1 MPPSQPEMR
10 WTLEIREPLSLLP
23 RPKPGEEMP
32 KRTVKPRAPVAIL
45 LLLFANVVL
54 GVAACTYTTVPA
66 AAPPPTPPAADTTP
80 PAAEEAAPGLVGAN
94 EAETLLDAGINTGG
108 FGGPLV
114 KFTEMNDE
122 FSVIVGGRG
131 GAIYNESFVVGG
143 GLYFL
148 ANTSHIRDPSL
159 GRENLWMWYGGIE
172 FEYITRPRSLTHLSF
187 SVLMGPGFAAWSNFG
202 NRDLFFV
209 LEPQLNGILNITPSL
224 RVGLGASYR
233 LVGSV
238 ELEGLSNGGVGGP
251 AGAITFQFGGY

>member
-10 WTLEIREPLSLLP
+10 GTLEIREPLRLLL
-23 RPKPGEEMP
+23 RPKPRKEMP
-32 KRTVKPRAPVAIL
+32 KRTVKPGTPVAIL
-45 LLLFANVVL
+45 FLLFANVVL
-54 GVAACTYTTVPA
+54 GVAACTYTGV
-66 AAPPPTPPAADTTP
+66 APPAPTTPAADTTP
-80 PAAEEAAPGLVGAN
+80 PAAEEAAPGLVETD
-94 EAETLLDAGINTGG
+94 EAETLLDAGIKTGG

-122 FSVIVGGRG
+122 LSVIVGGRG

-148 ANTSHIRDPSL
+148 ANTSHVRDPSL

-187 SVLMGPGFAAWSNFG
+187 SVLMGPGFAAWSNF
-202 NRDLFFV
+202 DKKDVFFV
-209 LEPQLNGILNITPSL
+209 LEPGLNAILNITPSL
-224 RVGLGASYR
+224 RVGVGASYR

-251 AGAITFQFGGY
+251 AGGITFQFGDY

>member
-1 MPPSQPEMR
+1 MPPSQPETR
-10 WTLEIREPLSLLP
+10 GTLEIREPLRLLP
-23 RPKPGEEMP
+23 RPKPGKEMP
-32 KRTVKPRAPVAIL
+32 RRTVKPRAPVAIL
-45 LLLFANVVL
+45 FLLFANVVL
-54 GVAACTYTTVPA
+54 GVAACTYTGV
-66 AAPPPTPPAADTTP
+66 APPAPTTPAADTTP
-80 PAAEEAAPGLVGAN
+80 PAAEEAAPGLVGADA
-94 EAETLLDAGINTGG
+94 AETLRDAGRHTGG

-122 FSVIVGGRG
+122 LSVIVGGRG

-143 GLYFL
+143 GLYAL

-159 GRENLWMWYGGIE
+159 GRENLWMMYGGIE

-202 NRDLFFV
+202 NKDVFFV
-209 LEPQLNGILNITPSL
+209 LEPGVNGILNITPTL
-224 RVGLGASYR
+224 RVGVGASYR

-251 AGAITFQFGGY
+251 AGGITFQFGGY